1 MKIRTDYV
9 TNSSSSSFVMI
20 RCKNPKLAEIMQ
32 NYIEELEDEYMI
44 SIEEDDTVN
53 ISLEEGYVNVPND
66 KDGILCSLLEL
77 FTYGEFYLDDEEEM
91 DEYLEELLEENE
103 VAREIFENKKEIAE
117 QIGDTLIIYSSS
129 GWGGDDDTR
138 FCRSMYDEETLK
150 SMLET
155 IAVQNNCT
163 TEEVTEDM
171 FNEYV
176 CDATNISES
185 RFEYNATTGKIVC
198 SNNYELL

>member
-1 MKIRTDYV
+1 MKIRTAHV

-53 ISLEEGYVNVPND
+53 ISLEEGYVNVPID

-77 FTYGEFYLDDEEEM
+77 FTYGEFYIDDEEEM

-117 QIGDTLIIYSSS
+117 QIGDTLITYSSS

-138 FCRSMYDEETLK
+138 YCRGMYDEGTLQTI
-150 SMLET
+150 LET
-155 IAVQNNCT
+155 IAKENNCT
-163 TEEVTEDM
+163 PEEVDEEM
-171 FNEYV
+171 FNLYV
-176 CDATNISES
+176 GEFTSVSEET
-185 RFEYNATTGKIVC
+185 FEYNAQTGKVTT
-198 SNNYELL
+198 SRNYELL